1 MGIGAGDAPT
11 WIAAIGTIGAF
22 ATGFWQIANER
33 RRRVAEERERRKERH
48 REQARLVSAYKG
60 EEEGPVGQ
68 KPGEPSERDGQ
79 TSFYLANNSAEPVY
93 SVVVGLVFIQ
103 GAGPRSIEDMLDL
116 NRNQFHRQGPVTTVS
131 ILPGG
136 LYRVQIAGTGWH
148 RTMSGRAGVEI
159 AFTDRA
165 GTSWIRRAGG
175 ELGELPPKPA
185 DGPFVAGSKRWVKC
199 RFAGLLGRSEPATN

>member
-1 MGIGAGDAPT
+1 VGIGAGDAPT
-11 WIAAIGTIGAF
+11 WVAAIGTVGAF

-48 REQARLVSAYKG
+48 REQARLVSAYMG

-103 GAGPRSIEDMLDL
+103 GAGPHSMEDMLDL

-148 RTMSGRAGVEI
+148 RIMSGRAGVEI

-175 ELGELPPKPA
+175 ELGELPRPTLEYFR
-185 DGPFVAGSKRWVKC
+185 DWYLEGPYEFQTPERVSIG
-199 RFAGLLGRSEPATN
+199 G